1 MSSDNNALK
10 NQSGLSGKNI
20 TAFLGK
26 ETYFK
31 GVIQFEGTMRID
43 GKVDGEIIS
52 NHTLIIG
59 ETAEIEGAV
68 RVRTVVC
75 GGRVSGEI
83 ESGDSLHLV
92 KPSHV
97 KARIQT
103 KSLLVEE
110 GVIFNGQCEMP
121 ESGSGDFEK
130 NKK

>member
-1 MSSDNNALK
+1 MSSDSNPSRS
-10 NQSGLSGKNI
+10 QSGIAGKNI

-59 ETAEIEGAV
+59 ETAEIDGAV
-68 RVRTVVC
+68 KVMTVVC
-75 GGRVSGEI
+75 GGQVTGEI

-92 KPSHV
+92 KPSKV

-121 ESGSGDFEK
+121 ESGSGDAEK
-130 NKK
+130 AKK

>member
-1 MSSDNNALK
+1 MASENNSFK

-59 ETAEIEGAV
+59 ETAEIDGAV

-75 GGRVSGEI
+75 GGQITGEI

-92 KPSHV
+92 KPSKV
-97 KARIQT
+97 KAKIQT
-103 KSLLVEE
+103 RSLLVEE

-121 ESGSGDFEK
+121 ESGSGDSDK
-130 NKK
+130 TKK